1 MSESNNSFL
10 TVDVAAETAVLGAVL
25 SDPEALLELGDRV
38 RPEDFGTPAH
48 QAVFGAALACEGA
61 GQAPDLITIGSR
73 LEASG
78 ALPSLVS
85 PEYLER
91 LFTITGETANLLAHA
106 EVVLDRASKRRVH
119 QAARTMAEAAGSPKV
134 SGTEAI
140 AVSEREMLRLGEH
153 GPGASELINVG
164 ESLSTVLA
172 DMREADGNQM
182 LGLSTG
188 FHDFDARLGG
198 FQPGQVIILAARPG
212 MGKTTLALQWA
223 MTMAKESGERV
234 LVLSH
239 EMTHKELSS
248 RMLAMQL
255 NCSVMDLRTGRAL
268 AHDEDRVLDAIDT
281 ISQMR
286 IELIDKPPKTSAAL
300 QSLVRRQSRREGIA
314 AVVID
319 YVQMMDEPSEIRS
332 RSDVLGGIIYTT
344 KELAKEAEC
353 PFLVLSQLNRSIEN
367 RVNARPNNSDLRES
381 GGLEQAADVITFIH
395 RPGASNQEADPT
407 EAELIITKHRN
418 GAGVGTVPI
427 RWNTQSGRYENLVRR
442 PSSAGSIPPSA
453 PLPDAF

>member
-1 MSESNNSFL
+1 MSDSSNSFL

-25 SDPEALLELGDRV
+25 TDPEALLELGDRL
-38 RPEDFGTPAH
+38 RPEDFGAPAH
-48 QAVFGAALACEGA
+48 QAIFAAAVACEAA
-61 GQAPDLITIGSR
+61 GQSPDLITIGSR
-73 LEASG
+73 LEANG
-78 ALPSLVS
+78 ALPSMVA
-85 PEYLER
+85 PEQLER
-91 LFTITGETANLLAHA
+91 LFTATGESANLLAHA

-119 QAARTMAEAAGSPKV
+119 HAARAMAEVAGSPKI

-140 AVSEREMLRLGEH
+140 AVAEREMMRLGEH
-153 GPGASELINVG
+153 GPGASELIGVG
-164 ESLSTVLA
+164 DSLSAVLT
-172 DMREADGNQM
+172 DMRDADDGQM
-182 LGLSTG
+182 LGLPTG

-198 FQPGQVIILAARPG
+198 LQPGQVVILAARPG
-212 MGKTTLALQWA
+212 LGKTTLALQMA
-223 MTMAKESGERV
+223 MTMAQESGERV
-234 LVLSH
+234 LILSH

-268 AHDEDRVLDAIDT
+268 ANDEDRVLDAIDS

-286 IELIDKPPKTSAAL
+286 IELIDKPPKTSASL
-300 QSLVRRQSRREGIA
+300 QSLIRRQSRREGIA

-332 RSDVLGGIIYTT
+332 RSDVLGSIIYTT
-344 KELAKEAEC
+344 KELAKEVGC
-353 PFLVLSQLNRSIEN
+353 PFLVLSQLNRGIEN

-381 GGLEQAADVITFIH
+381 GGLEQAADVISFVH
-395 RPGASNQEADPT
+395 RPGASNPEADPT

-418 GAGVGTVPI
+418 GAGVGTVPV

-442 PSSAGSIPPSA
+442 AGAVGAPPPSS
-453 PLPDAF
+453 PLPDEF